1 MEQFSFIAFMPDRP
15 GALHRAAEIIKR
27 HKGNIDRIQYDR
39 RIDMYTVFFEVTA
52 VPQAYEKIRKELEK
66 IGYLQTSLQ
75 PVAFLKFHVYLP
87 NCPGALF
94 DFLNYITS
102 SGANITFLD
111 FDERGQHP
119 ERLVVG
125 LNIENP
131 EMIDSLLNQLKSG
144 YRLEI
149 LEYDTTGEK
158 LDDTVFYL
166 RLAQKLRSFIGSAE
180 DTFLMRFLHDINH
193 IAQELSNLQKDPIE
207 VFENILKVGD
217 FLNRTSGDN
226 FYADVQ
232 RVRIKDDIEL
242 FCFQPP
248 CGGNIYLFDTPS
260 ERVMIDT
267 GYGIYYQDVVNMFQH
282 YGLGDLNRLKRIYI
296 THADA
301 DHCGAAGCFPVPSY
315 LNRETFLITRE
326 TSRAYGSS
334 SQSCILEEVYTK
346 IINLFSRFNPPK
358 NVVFFPETPLSGEI
372 TDKRG
377 AFPIIAR
384 FEIGDLEFEALAGMG
399 GHMHGEV
406 FYLCPEEG
414 LLFPEDAVINFRS
427 LSPDRTEYNVLAD
440 YLMTSV
446 NVDSKLARKERQG
459 LLSLISE
466 IDEKVAEKNR
476 KCLICCGHG
485 PISILEGGK
494 LVEFSG
500 SERYDARQIR
510 YEEFEKYSVK
520 EMRGVR
526 FERTD
531 SYENGS

>member
-1 MEQFSFIAFMPDRP
+1 MEQFSFIACMPDIP
-15 GALHRAAEIIKR
+15 GALHRAAEIITR
-27 HKGNIDRIQYDR
+27 YEGNINRIQYDR
-39 RIDMYTVFFEVTA
+39 RIDTHTVFFEVTA
-52 VPQAYEKIRKELEK
+52 VPQAYEKIREELEK

-94 DFLNYITS
+94 DFLNYIAS
-102 SGANITFLD
+102 SGSNITYLD
-111 FDERGQHP
+111 FDDRGQHP
-119 ERLVVG
+119 ERLVVS
-125 LNIENP
+125 LHIENP
-131 EMIDSLLNQLKSG
+131 NMIDTLLNQLKSG
-144 YRLEI
+144 YRLDI

-166 RLAQKLRSFIGSAE
+166 RLAQKLRSSIGSAE
-180 DTFLMRFLHDINH
+180 DAFLMRFLHDINH
-193 IAQELSNLQKDPIE
+193 ITQELSNLQKDPIE

-217 FLNRTSGDN
+217 CLNRTSGDN

-232 RVRIKDDIEL
+232 RVRVKDDTEL

-248 CGGNIYLFDTPS
+248 CGGNIYLFDTSS

-267 GYGIYYQDVVNMFQH
+267 GYGIYYQDIVNMFQQ
-282 YGLGDLNRLKRIYI
+282 YGLGDLSRLKRIYI

-301 DHCGAAGCFPVPSY
+301 DHCGAAGCFPAPSY

-334 SQSCILEEVYTK
+334 SQDCILEEVYTK
-346 IINLFSRFNPPK
+346 IINLFSRFTPPS
-358 NVVFFPETPLSGEI
+358 NTVIFPEVPLSGETI
-372 TDKRG
+372 EKRG
-377 AFPIIAR
+377 AFPVIAR
-384 FEIGDLEFEALAGMG
+384 FRIGDLKFEALEGMG

-414 LLFPEDAVINFRS
+414 LLFPEDAVINFKS
-427 LSPDRTEYNVLAD
+427 LSLDRTEYNVLAD

-446 NVDSKLARKERQG
+446 NVDSKLAREERQA

-466 IDEKVAEKNR
+466 IDIKLAEKNR

-485 PISILEGGK
+485 SISVLENGK
-494 LVEFSG
+494 LVEYTG
-500 SERYDARQIR
+500 SERYVAGQKCI
-510 YEEFEKYSVK
+510 SQ
-520 EMRGVR
+520 
-526 FERTD
+526 
-531 SYENGS
+531 ENL

>member
-1 MEQFSFIAFMPDRP
+1 MEQFSFIASMPDRS
-15 GALHRAAEIIKR
+15 GALHRAAEIITR
-27 HKGNIDRIQYDR
+27 YEGNINRIQYDR
-39 RIDMYTVFFEVTA
+39 RIDRHIVFFEVTA
-52 VPQAYEKIRKELEK
+52 VSKAYEKIREELGK

-102 SGANITFLD
+102 SEANITFLD
-111 FDERGQHP
+111 FDDRGQHP
-119 ERLVVG
+119 ERLLVG
-125 LNIENP
+125 LNIENTGL
-131 EMIDSLLNQLKSG
+131 IDSLLNQLKSR

-149 LEYDTTGEK
+149 IEYDTTGEK

-180 DTFLMRFLHDINH
+180 DVFLMRFLHDINH

-217 FLNRTSGDN
+217 CLNRTSGEN

-232 RVRIKDDIEL
+232 RIRIKDDIEL

-267 GYGIYYQDVVNMFQH
+267 GYGIYFQDIVNMFQH
-282 YGLGDLNRLKRIYI
+282 YGLGDLRRLKRIYI

-301 DHCGAAGCFPVPSY
+301 DHCGASGFFPVPSY
-315 LNRETFLITRE
+315 LNRETLLVMRE
-326 TSRAYGSS
+326 TSRSYGSS
-334 SQSCILEEVYTK
+334 NQGCILEEVYTK
-346 IINLFSRFNPPK
+346 IINLFSRFTPPSDIIL
-358 NVVFFPETPLSGEI
+358 FPEIYSSNELIE
-372 TDKRG
+372 KRG
-377 AFPIIAR
+377 AFPVIDRFQIAN
-384 FEIGDLEFEALAGMG
+384 LNFEALEGLG

-414 LLFPEDAVINFRS
+414 LIFPEDALINFKS
-427 LSPDRTEYNVLAD
+427 LTSDRTEYNVLAD

-446 NVDSKLARKERQG
+446 NVDSKLAREERNA
-459 LLSLISE
+459 LLSLISD
-466 IDEKVAEKNR
+466 IDVKLIGKNR

-485 PISILEGGK
+485 SISVLENGK
-494 LVEFSG
+494 LVEYKS
-500 SERYDARQIR
+500 SERYIAGHKPSAFQD
-510 YEEFEKYSVK
+510 KL
-520 EMRGVR
+520 
-526 FERTD
+526 
-531 SYENGS
+531 

>member
-1 MEQFSFIAFMPDRP
+1 MEQFSFIACMPDRP

-27 HKGNIDRIQYDR
+27 YEGNINRIQYDR
-39 RIDMYTVFFEVTA
+39 RIDRYIVFFELTA
-52 VPQAYEKIRKELEK
+52 VPEAYDKIREELER

-75 PVAFLKFHVYLP
+75 PIAFLKFHVYLP

-102 SGANITFLD
+102 AGANITYLD

-125 LNIENP
+125 LNIENTSL
-131 EMIDSLLNQLKSG
+131 IDALLNELKSR

-180 DTFLMRFLHDINH
+180 DEFLMRFLHDINH
-193 IAQELSNLQKDPIE
+193 IAQELSNLRKDPVE

-217 FLNRTSGDN
+217 CLNQTTGEN
-226 FYADVQ
+226 FFADVQ
-232 RVRIKDDIEL
+232 RVKINNVIEL

-248 CGGNIYLFDTPS
+248 CGGNIYLFDTGC

-267 GYGIYYQDVVNMFQH
+267 GYGIYYQDVVDMLQH
-282 YGLGDLNRLKRIYI
+282 YGLGDLGRLKRIYI

-301 DHCGAAGCFPVPSY
+301 DHCGAAGYFPVPSY

-334 SQSCILEEVYTK
+334 SQGCILEEVYTK
-346 IINLFSRFNPPK
+346 IINLFSRFNPPS
-358 NVVFFPETPLSGEI
+358 NIILFPEISQSEEAI
-372 TDKRG
+372 ERRG
-377 AFPIIAR
+377 AFPVIAR
-384 FEIGDLEFEALAGMG
+384 FKIGDLDFEALEGLG
-399 GHMHGEV
+399 GHMHGEIL
-406 FYLCPEEG
+406 YLCPEEG
-414 LLFPEDAVINFRS
+414 LIFPEDALINFKS

-446 NVDSKLARKERQG
+446 NVDSKLAREERNA
-459 LLSLISE
+459 LISLISE
-466 IDEKVAEKNR
+466 IDEKLAERGK
-476 KCLICCGHG
+476 KCIICCGHG
-485 PISILEGGK
+485 SVSVLENGK
-494 LVEFSG
+494 LVEYSG
-500 SERYDARQIR
+500 FERYIARKRDASASQRDLC
-510 YEEFEKYSVK
+510 K
-520 EMRGVR
+520 G
-526 FERTD
+526 D
-531 SYENGS
+531 